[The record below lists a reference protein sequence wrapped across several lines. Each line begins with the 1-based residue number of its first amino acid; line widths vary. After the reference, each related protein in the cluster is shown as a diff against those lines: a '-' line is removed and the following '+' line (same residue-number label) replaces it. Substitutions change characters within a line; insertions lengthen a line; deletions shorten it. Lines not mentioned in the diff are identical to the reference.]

1 MSRCSRT
8 LLPMNRCTRFH
19 RDGTACTNPT
29 DHVDGW
35 CRQDGCPGFV
45 RRAPAT
51 APEFVG
57 APRGAARHVRTSRA
71 TDTDLDLDELLDIR
85 ITMRAVDSF
94 RFHHGGDQRSA
105 EAQMRN
111 MLEDFLLKSS
121 RMISASGYV
130 RLSRQG
136 YNLVLSP
143 DRTAVTGY
151 FTVHRER
158 TWEQVKNKVPSRF
171 HRAPT
176 RTPVHAP
183 ETGPPVP
190 VEQFAEIFDAKT
202 VHLTSRVQRSYA
214 RLAGMVEASDLELHT
229 AIRADAAQLPTGTL
243 VQRPDGLFEIERA
256 ARIWLISPD
265 CRKLIGVKAH
275 QRPQPVEPDGPSA

>member
-1 MSRCSRT
+1 
-8 LLPMNRCTRFH
+8 MNRCTRFH
-19 RDGTACTNPT
+19 RDGTACTNST
-29 DHVDGW
+29 EHVDGW

-45 RRAPAT
+45 RRDPAT
-51 APEFVG
+51 APPSSG
-57 APRGAARHVRTSRA
+57 APRGTELHIRTSPA
-71 TDTDLDLDELLDIR
+71 TGTGLDLDELFDIR

-121 RMISASGYV
+121 STVSASGYV

-136 YNLVLSP
+136 YSLILSP

-176 RTPVHAP
+176 HTSVHAP
-183 ETGPPVP
+183 EARPPVP
-190 VEQFAEIFDAKT
+190 VEQFAEVFDAAT
-202 VHLTSRVQRSYA
+202 VHLTGRVQRSYA

-243 VQRPDGLFEIERA
+243 VQRPDGLFEIEHA

-265 CRKLIGVKAH
+265 CCKLIGVKAH
-275 QRPQPVEPDGPSA
+275 QRPQPVELDGPSA